1 MPQVVITVAAIGF
14 TVANAVGVSIGFFTA
29 LAIGGATI
37 VAAGMLA
44 NKIISNL
51 YEMPTM
57 DTDQSRQNTVRST
70 VEPQKIIYGETL
82 VSGPIAFVGV
92 AGTKNKDL
100 YHAVVL
106 AGHEVNAIT
115 DIHFDNQVIPS
126 SAIDGSGNVTS
137 GVFGPKGGETIC
149 KINKKLG
156 GAGQTADADLSATFA
171 GVGANHKG
179 TGLAYIVTKW
189 SLIDKSQETWD
200 QYKPQNIKALVQGRK
215 VYDYRLDDELVKPNV
230 NNASFIAYST
240 NPVWCLID
248 YLINTDFGMSVNPNR
263 IDWDAAVVAA
273 DACDATVSVPGG
285 VEKRFTCNGV
295 LFGTDSHKT
304 NINKLLSSMNGMMSY
319 TNGQFVIRAGV
330 YEAPSVSLNED
341 SLTGAVSVKT
351 SVERSDRFNTVNGVF
366 IDPSQNYKSTEFP
379 EVFTTAARNRDNDEI
394 LTKEIQ
400 LPMTNSR
407 FMAQRIANKLVQQS
421 DQQKVVTFPT
431 NLSGMEVAIGDR
443 VSLSLAEFNW
453 SNKVFLCLGWTLSDS
468 GNGGINLILREDDSG
483 SYADPAVGEYST
495 VSSTGALVEG
505 FRGVPDPSNLS
516 ATAGLKSIELNWT
529 NPDNMSEVLFVEIFA
544 SPNSSWASR
553 VKVGETNG
561 TQFFHD
567 GSTTAD
573 PLDIGDQRY
582 YWVRARAYSTGED
595 ATAVSDR
602 NPDNDTSTITATVG
616 GVDFDDVVGDAKPED
631 NATVG
636 ATVGT
641 DLYDTD
647 GTTVLGGA
655 DVLNEVLEQQILN
668 VQIETGEVL
677 DLETGQDVIIQ
688 NLGDVAIYVN
698 ESNQIINSSIGSL
711 STAFSNLENTVVDL
725 TSGVS
730 DVYVQATAPVAGVG
744 GIPDPI
750 PTFSRWY
757 DSDDSNEPYYWDGTQ
772 WVSLAD
778 PRIASN
784 AASIVTLQSG
794 LNTANSNISGN
805 SSAIS
810 VLDATT
816 ISQGSSIASLSSD
829 VTTLQSDLT
838 TAEGD
843 IVTNASAI
851 SGLTTRVTTAE
862 GEITSQAS
870 DITTL
875 ETTVNDG
882 TTGVAANASAIS
894 GLNTRVTA
902 NESSITSQATQTTVL
917 NASLADLIYIQD
929 EADSILETETGEEL
943 LLNLATN
950 VATATSEIVET
961 LDSRVVATE
970 QGIVSQSQ
978 ALTALESE
986 LGTVDSEQQ
995 ATATAVSALTT
1006 RVTQTETDI
1015 TINSSDI
1022 TALESS
1028 LTTTNGNITAN
1039 ASAISSLDTRVT
1051 STEGSITANSSDI
1064 TSLESS
1070 LATTDGNVSANATA
1084 ISSLTTRVVATE
1096 DGIVAQAQDIT
1107 ELQAELD
1114 TVDGEQQAT
1123 AGALNSLTVRVSDTE
1138 SGVSAN
1144 AQSIQSLSATVDT
1157 NSANIVQINDVS
1169 VTSTSAIA
1177 QAVAG
1182 LTATVGNNSANITQI
1197 NTVSADSG
1205 SAVARAVNSLN
1216 VTVGEDTVTLQEV
1229 KDVTDGVSA
1238 QYSVTIDNNGHVS
1251 GFGLVSD
1258 IIDGNP
1264 TSDFTISAD
1273 TFSIGGTGGLSDVS
1287 PFVVYTTEQTI
1298 VKDGVSVTVPAG
1310 VYIGDAFIQSA
1321 AIGGT
1326 KIADGAITADKIT
1339 AGTITADKIVI
1350 DGITLDSD
1358 ESGNL
1363 IVKDGGISN
1372 AKVLQGTL
1380 QADRL
1385 VGNVVKSQVLTLG
1398 SPVSFIGNAGTSVA
1412 TFTLPAPDDVS
1423 VGHLPVA
1430 VINLEWYIQAGANWD
1445 DDGGDLPEIRFE
1457 LYQGA
1462 SIVARSTYTHPKFN
1476 DTVASFEKFSIAI
1489 VANGSVTTSSQ
1500 SFTLIVDTGSFDTPE
1515 GGETKG
1521 VVSSLAGVILGVR

>member
-1 MPQVVITVAAIGF
+1 
-14 TVANAVGVSIGFFTA
+14 
-29 LAIGGATI
+29 
-37 VAAGMLA
+37 
-44 NKIISNL
+44 
-51 YEMPTM
+51 
-57 DTDQSRQNTVRST
+57 
-70 VEPQKIIYGETL
+70 
-82 VSGPIAFVGV
+82 
-92 AGTKNKDL
+92 
-100 YHAVVL
+100 
-106 AGHEVNAIT
+106 
-115 DIHFDNQVIPS
+115 
-126 SAIDGSGNVTS
+126 
-137 GVFGPKGGETIC
+137 
-149 KINKKLG
+149 
-156 GAGQTADADLSATFA
+156 
-171 GVGANHKG
+171 
-179 TGLAYIVTKW
+179 
-189 SLIDKSQETWD
+189 
-200 QYKPQNIKALVQGRK
+200 
-215 VYDYRLDDELVKPNV
+215 
-230 NNASFIAYST
+230 
-240 NPVWCLID
+240 
-248 YLINTDFGMSVNPNR
+248 
-263 IDWDAAVVAA
+263 
-273 DACDATVSVPGG
+273 
-285 VEKRFTCNGV
+285 
-295 LFGTDSHKT
+295 
-304 NINKLLSSMNGMMSY
+304 
-319 TNGQFVIRAGV
+319 
-330 YEAPSVSLNED
+330 
-341 SLTGAVSVKT
+341 
-351 SVERSDRFNTVNGVF
+351 
-366 IDPSQNYKSTEFP
+366 
-379 EVFTTAARNRDNDEI
+379 
-394 LTKEIQ
+394 
-400 LPMTNSR
+400 
-407 FMAQRIANKLVQQS
+407 MAQRIANKLVQQS

-495 VSSTGALVEG
+495 VSSTGALIEG

-875 ETTVNDG
+875 ETTVNDP
-882 TTGVAANASAIS
+882 TTGVSANATAIS
-894 GLNTRVTA
+894 GLDTRVTA
-902 NESSITSQATQTTVL
+902 NESSITSQASQTTAL
-917 NASLADLIYIQD
+917 NASLSDLLYIQD

-970 QGIVSQSQ
+970 QGIVAQSQ

-986 LGTVDSEQQ
+986 LGTVDGEQQ
-995 ATATAVSALTT
+995 ATASALSSLTT
-1006 RVTQTETDI
+1006 RVVVTEDGI
-1015 TINSSDI
+1015 AAQSQ
-1022 TALESS
+1022 ALTE
-1028 LTTTNGNITAN
+1028 LGAELDTVDGEQQATAN
-1039 ASAISSLDTRVT
+1039 AL
-1051 STEGSITANSSDI
+1051 
-1064 TSLESS
+1064 
-1070 LATTDGNVSANATA
+1070 
-1084 ISSLTTRVVATE
+1084 SSLTTRVVATE

-1114 TVDGEQQAT
+1114 TVDGDQEAT
-1123 AGALNSLTVRVSDTE
+1123 ANAVSALTVRVSDTE

>member
-1 MPQVVITVAAIGF
+1 MPQVVPAIIAFVSAVGTAVVAGSAGFAAFAIG
-14 TVANAVGVSIGFFTA
+14 A
-29 LAIGGATI
+29 ATI
-37 VAAGMLA
+37 VAAGMAASKLIA
-44 NKIISNL
+44 NL

-57 DTDQSRQNTVRST
+57 DTDQSRQATVKGT
-70 VEPQKIIYGETL
+70 VEPQKVVYGETL

-115 DIHFDNQVIPS
+115 DIHFDNQVIPNS
-126 SAIDGSGNVTS
+126 SIDGSGNVTS
-137 GVFGPKGGETIC
+137 GLFGPKGGETIC
-149 KINKKLG
+149 KVNKKLG
-156 GAGQTADADLSATFA
+156 GAGQTADADLSATFG

-215 VYDYRLDDELVKPNV
+215 VYDYRLDTELVKPNV

-248 YLINTDFGMSVNPNR
+248 YLINTDFGMGVNPNR

-273 DACDATVSVPGG
+273 DACDATVSVPSG

-304 NINKLLSSMNGMMSY
+304 NINKILSSMNGMMSY

-341 SLTGAVSVKT
+341 SLAGAVSVKT
-351 SVERSDRFNTVNGVF
+351 SVERSDRFNTVTGVF

-379 EVFTTAARNRDNDEI
+379 EVFTTSARSRDNGEI

-453 SNKVFLCLGWTLSDS
+453 SNKVFICLGWTLSDS

-573 PLDIGDQRY
+573 PLAIGDQRY

-616 GVDFDDVVGDAKPED
+616 GVDFDDVTGDARPED

-641 DLYDTD
+641 DLYDDD
-647 GTTVLGGA
+647 GTTVLTGD
-655 DVLNEVLEQQILN
+655 DVLNQVLEQQILN

-677 DLETGQDVIIQ
+677 DLETGQDVAIQ

-698 ESNQIINSSIGSL
+698 ESNQLLNSSIGSL
-711 STAFSNLENTVVDL
+711 STAFSNLENTLVDL
-725 TSGVS
+725 TTGVS
-730 DVYVQATAPVAGVG
+730 DVYVQATPPVAGVG
-744 GIPDPI
+744 SIPDPI

-757 DSDDSNEPYYWDGTQ
+757 DSDDSNEPYYWTGSE

-816 ISQGSSIASLSSD
+816 ISQGNSIASLSSD

-875 ETTVNDG
+875 ETTVNDP
-882 TTGVAANASAIS
+882 TTGVSANATAIS
-894 GLNTRVTA
+894 GLDTRVTA
-902 NESSITSQATQTTVL
+902 NESSITSQASQTTAI
-917 NASLADLIYIQD
+917 NASLSDLLYIQD
-929 EADSILETETGEEL
+929 EADSILETEAGGEL
-943 LLNLATN
+943 LLNLATD
-950 VATATSEIVET
+950 VSTATSEIVET

-995 ATATAVSALTT
+995 ATATALSALTT

-1022 TALESS
+1022 TSLESS
-1028 LTTTNGNITAN
+1028 LTTANGNITAN

-1051 STEGSITANSSDI
+1051 SAEGTITVNSSDI

-1084 ISSLTTRVVATE
+1084 ISSLDTRVTSAEGSITSQASDITQLQSDLTTLDGTVSGNSTAISSLTTRVTDNEGDITSTASSLTALSSTVTDPTTGLAATAA
-1096 DGIVAQAQDIT
+1096 VAQGANTLAQTLDGEVT
-1107 ELQAELD
+1107 SLQAEAYL
-1114 TVDGEQQAT
+1114 
-1123 AGALNSLTVRVSDTE
+1123 
-1138 SGVSAN
+1138 
-1144 AQSIQSLSATVDT
+1144 
-1157 NSANIVQINDVS
+1157 
-1169 VTSTSAIA
+1169 
-1177 QAVAG
+1177 
-1182 LTATVGNNSANITQI
+1182 
-1197 NTVSADSG
+1197 TVSAGGNIAGFKATADST
-1205 SAVARAVNSLN
+1205 S
-1216 VTVGEDTVTLQEV
+1216 
-1229 KDVTDGVSA
+1229 
-1238 QYSVTIDNNGHVS
+1238 
-1251 GFGLVSD
+1251 
-1258 IIDGNP
+1258 
-1264 TSDFTISAD
+1264 SDFTIQAD
-1273 TFSIGGTGGLSDVS
+1273 RFALVS
-1287 PFVVYTTEQTI
+1287 TNEAQTTVPFVVNGTTGL
-1298 VKDGVSVTVPAG
+1298 VGFNANVVVN
-1310 VYIGDAFIQSA
+1310 
-1321 AIGGT
+1321 
-1326 KIADGAITADKIT
+1326 
-1339 AGTITADKIVI
+1339 
-1350 DGITLDSD
+1350 
-1358 ESGNL
+1358 GNL
-1363 IVKDGGISN
+1363 IST
-1372 AKVLQGTL
+1372 GTI
-1380 QADRL
+1380 AFDKL
-1385 VGNVVKSQVLTLG
+1385 VGNVIKNQQLSLG
-1398 SPVSFIGNAGTSVA
+1398 SSTAFTANGTTDIV
-1412 TFTLPAPDDVS
+1412 TLTLPAPDDTT

-1430 VINLEWYIQAGANWD
+1430 IVNLEWYIQAGANWE
-1445 DDGGDLPEIRFE
+1445 DDGGDLPEVLFA
-1457 LYQGA
+1457 LYQGGT
-1462 SIVARSTYTHPKFN
+1462 IVGSATYTHPKFN
-1476 DTVASFEKFSIAI
+1476 DSVASFERHSISI
-1489 VANGSVTTSSQ
+1489 VAEGSVTTSSQ
-1500 SFTLIVDTGSFDTPE
+1500 AFDLKVSTVSFDL
-1515 GGETKG
+1515 GGGSVKG
-1521 VVSSLAGVILGVR
+1521 YVSDVSGVILGVR

>member
-156 GAGQTADADLSATFA
+156 GAGQTADADLSATFG

-677 DLETGQDVIIQ
+677 DLETGQDVAIQ

-711 STAFSNLENTVVDL
+711 NTAFSNLENTLVDL
-725 TSGVS
+725 TTGVS
-730 DVYVQATAPVAGVG
+730 DVYVQATPPVAGVG

-757 DSDDSNEPYYWDGTQ
+757 DSDDSNEPYYWTGSE

-778 PRIASN
+778 PRIANN
-784 AASIVTLQSG
+784 ASAITTLQSG

-875 ETTVNDG
+875 ETTVNDP
-882 TTGVAANASAIS
+882 TTGVSANASAIS
-894 GLNTRVTA
+894 GLDTRVTA
-902 NESSITSQATQTTVL
+902 NESSITSQASQTTAI
-917 NASLADLIYIQD
+917 NASLSDLLYIQD
-929 EADSILETETGEEL
+929 EADSILETEAGGEL
-943 LLNLATN
+943 LLNLATD
-950 VATATSEIVET
+950 VSTATSEIVET

-995 ATATAVSALTT
+995 ATATALSALTT

-1022 TALESS
+1022 TSLESS
-1028 LTTTNGNITAN
+1028 LTTANGNITAN

-1051 STEGSITANSSDI
+1051 SAEGTITVNSSDI

-1070 LATTDGNVSANATA
+1070 LATTDSNVSANATA
-1084 ISSLTTRVVATE
+1084 ISSLDTRVTSAEGSITSQASDITQLQSDLTTLDGTVSGNSTAISSLTTRVTDNEGDITSTASSLTALSSTVTDPTTGLAATAA
-1096 DGIVAQAQDIT
+1096 VAQGANTLAQTLDGEVT
-1107 ELQAELD
+1107 SLQAEAYL
-1114 TVDGEQQAT
+1114 
-1123 AGALNSLTVRVSDTE
+1123 
-1138 SGVSAN
+1138 
-1144 AQSIQSLSATVDT
+1144 
-1157 NSANIVQINDVS
+1157 
-1169 VTSTSAIA
+1169 
-1177 QAVAG
+1177 
-1182 LTATVGNNSANITQI
+1182 
-1197 NTVSADSG
+1197 TVSAGGNIAGFKATADST
-1205 SAVARAVNSLN
+1205 S
-1216 VTVGEDTVTLQEV
+1216 
-1229 KDVTDGVSA
+1229 
-1238 QYSVTIDNNGHVS
+1238 
-1251 GFGLVSD
+1251 
-1258 IIDGNP
+1258 
-1264 TSDFTISAD
+1264 SDFTIQAD
-1273 TFSIGGTGGLSDVS
+1273 RFALVS
-1287 PFVVYTTEQTI
+1287 TNEAQTTVPFVVNGTTGL
-1298 VKDGVSVTVPAG
+1298 VGFNANVVVN
-1310 VYIGDAFIQSA
+1310 
-1321 AIGGT
+1321 
-1326 KIADGAITADKIT
+1326 
-1339 AGTITADKIVI
+1339 
-1350 DGITLDSD
+1350 
-1358 ESGNL
+1358 GNL
-1363 IVKDGGISN
+1363 IST
-1372 AKVLQGTL
+1372 GTI
-1380 QADRL
+1380 AFDKL
-1385 VGNVVKSQVLTLG
+1385 VGNVIKNQQLSLG
-1398 SPVSFIGNAGTSVA
+1398 SSTAFTANGTTDIV
-1412 TFTLPAPDDVS
+1412 TLTLPAPDDTT

-1430 VINLEWYIQAGANWD
+1430 IVNLEWYIQAGANWE
-1445 DDGGDLPEIRFE
+1445 DDGGDLPEVLFA
-1457 LYQGA
+1457 LYQSGT
-1462 SIVARSTYTHPKFN
+1462 IVGSATYTHPKFN
-1476 DTVASFEKFSIAI
+1476 DSVASFERHSISI
-1489 VANGSVTTSSQ
+1489 VAEGSVTTSSQ
-1500 SFTLIVDTGSFDTPE
+1500 AFDLKVSTVSFDL
-1515 GGETKG
+1515 GGGSVKG
-1521 VVSSLAGVILGVR
+1521 YVSDVSGVILGVR

>member
-1 MPQVVITVAAIGF
+1 MR
-14 TVANAVGVSIGFFTA
+14 
-29 LAIGGATI
+29 L
-37 VAAGMLA
+37 
-44 NKIISNL
+44 
-51 YEMPTM
+51 
-57 DTDQSRQNTVRST
+57 R
-70 VEPQKIIYGETL
+70 
-82 VSGPIAFVGV
+82 AF
-92 AGTKNKDL
+92 
-100 YHAVVL
+100 
-106 AGHEVNAIT
+106 
-115 DIHFDNQVIPS
+115 
-126 SAIDGSGNVTS
+126 
-137 GVFGPKGGETIC
+137 
-149 KINKKLG
+149 
-156 GAGQTADADLSATFA
+156 
-171 GVGANHKG
+171 
-179 TGLAYIVTKW
+179 
-189 SLIDKSQETWD
+189 
-200 QYKPQNIKALVQGRK
+200 
-215 VYDYRLDDELVKPNV
+215 
-230 NNASFIAYST
+230 
-240 NPVWCLID
+240 
-248 YLINTDFGMSVNPNR
+248 
-263 IDWDAAVVAA
+263 
-273 DACDATVSVPGG
+273 
-285 VEKRFTCNGV
+285 
-295 LFGTDSHKT
+295 
-304 NINKLLSSMNGMMSY
+304 
-319 TNGQFVIRAGV
+319 
-330 YEAPSVSLNED
+330 SLNED

-379 EVFTTAARNRDNDEI
+379 EVFTTAARNRDNGEI

-407 FMAQRIANKLVQQS
+407 YMAQRIANKLVQQS

-443 VSLSLAEFNW
+443 VSLSLSEFNW

-495 VSSTGALVEG
+495 VSSTGALIEG

-573 PLDIGDQRY
+573 PLAIGDQRY

-602 NPDNDTSTITATVG
+602 NPDNDTSTISATVG

-641 DLYDTD
+641 DLYDDD
-647 GTTVLGGA
+647 GTTVLTGD
-655 DVLNEVLEQQILN
+655 DVLNQVLEQQILN

-677 DLETGQDVIIQ
+677 DLETGQDVAIQ

-711 STAFSNLENTVVDL
+711 NTAFSNLENTLVDL
-725 TSGVS
+725 TTGVS
-730 DVYVQATAPVAGVG
+730 DVYVQATPPVAGVG
-744 GIPDPI
+744 SIPDPI

-757 DSDDSNEPYYWDGTQ
+757 DSDDSNEPYYWTGSE

-875 ETTVNDG
+875 ETTVNDP
-882 TTGVAANASAIS
+882 TTGVSANATAIS
-894 GLNTRVTA
+894 GLDTRVTA
-902 NESSITSQATQTTVL
+902 NESSITSQATQTTAL
-917 NASLADLIYIQD
+917 NASLSDLLYIQD
-929 EADSILETETGEEL
+929 EADSILETEAGGEL
-943 LLNLATN
+943 LLNLATD
-950 VATATSEIVET
+950 VSTATSEIVET

-1022 TALESS
+1022 TSLESS
-1028 LTTTNGNITAN
+1028 LTTANGNITAN

-1051 STEGSITANSSDI
+1051 SAEGSITVNSSDI

-1084 ISSLTTRVVATE
+1084 ISSLDTRVTSAEGSITSQASDITQLQSDLTTLDGTVSGNSTAISSLTTRVTDNEGDITSTASSLTALSSTVTDPTTGLAATAA
-1096 DGIVAQAQDIT
+1096 VAQGANTLAQTLDGEVT
-1107 ELQAELD
+1107 SLQAEAYL
-1114 TVDGEQQAT
+1114 
-1123 AGALNSLTVRVSDTE
+1123 
-1138 SGVSAN
+1138 
-1144 AQSIQSLSATVDT
+1144 
-1157 NSANIVQINDVS
+1157 
-1169 VTSTSAIA
+1169 
-1177 QAVAG
+1177 
-1182 LTATVGNNSANITQI
+1182 
-1197 NTVSADSG
+1197 TVSAGGNIAGFKATADST
-1205 SAVARAVNSLN
+1205 S
-1216 VTVGEDTVTLQEV
+1216 
-1229 KDVTDGVSA
+1229 
-1238 QYSVTIDNNGHVS
+1238 
-1251 GFGLVSD
+1251 
-1258 IIDGNP
+1258 
-1264 TSDFTISAD
+1264 SDFTIQAD
-1273 TFSIGGTGGLSDVS
+1273 RFALVS
-1287 PFVVYTTEQTI
+1287 TNEAQTTVPFVVNGTTGL
-1298 VKDGVSVTVPAG
+1298 VGFNANVVVN
-1310 VYIGDAFIQSA
+1310 
-1321 AIGGT
+1321 
-1326 KIADGAITADKIT
+1326 
-1339 AGTITADKIVI
+1339 
-1350 DGITLDSD
+1350 
-1358 ESGNL
+1358 GNL
-1363 IVKDGGISN
+1363 IST
-1372 AKVLQGTL
+1372 GTI
-1380 QADRL
+1380 AFDKL
-1385 VGNVVKSQVLTLG
+1385 VGNVIKNQQLSLG
-1398 SPVSFIGNAGTSVA
+1398 SSTAFTANGTTDIV
-1412 TFTLPAPDDVS
+1412 TLTLPAPDDTT

-1430 VINLEWYIQAGANWD
+1430 IVNLEWYIQAGANWE
-1445 DDGGDLPEIRFE
+1445 DDGGDLPEVLFA
-1457 LYQGA
+1457 LYQSGT
-1462 SIVARSTYTHPKFN
+1462 IVGSATYTHPKFN
-1476 DTVASFEKFSIAI
+1476 DSVASFERHSISI
-1489 VANGSVTTSSQ
+1489 VAEGSVTTSSQ
-1500 SFTLIVDTGSFDTPE
+1500 AFDLKVSTVSFDL
-1515 GGETKG
+1515 GGGSVKG
-1521 VVSSLAGVILGVR
+1521 YVSDVSGVILGVR

>member
-1 MPQVVITVAAIGF
+1 MPQVVVAVAAIGF
-14 TVANAVGVSIGFFTA
+14 TVASAVGVSIGFFTA
-29 LAIGGATI
+29 LAIGAATI

-44 NKIISNL
+44 NKLISNL
-51 YEMPTM
+51 YEMPQM
-57 DTDQSRQNTVRST
+57 DTDQSRQNTVKST

-156 GAGQTADADLSATFA
+156 GAGQTADADLSATFG

-875 ETTVNDG
+875 ETTVNDP
-882 TTGVAANASAIS
+882 TTGVSANATAIS
-894 GLNTRVTA
+894 GLDTRVTA
-902 NESSITSQATQTTVL
+902 NESSITSQASQTTAL
-917 NASLADLIYIQD
+917 NASLSDLLYIQD

-970 QGIVSQSQ
+970 QGIVAQSQ

-986 LGTVDSEQQ
+986 LGTVDGEQQ
-995 ATATAVSALTT
+995 ATASALSSLTT
-1006 RVTQTETDI
+1006 RVVVTEDGI
-1015 TINSSDI
+1015 AAQSQ
-1022 TALESS
+1022 ALTE
-1028 LTTTNGNITAN
+1028 LGAELDTVDGEQQATAN
-1039 ASAISSLDTRVT
+1039 AL
-1051 STEGSITANSSDI
+1051 
-1064 TSLESS
+1064 
-1070 LATTDGNVSANATA
+1070 
-1084 ISSLTTRVVATE
+1084 SSLTTRVVATE

-1114 TVDGEQQAT
+1114 TVDGDQEAT
-1123 AGALNSLTVRVSDTE
+1123 ANAVSALTVRVSDTE

>member
-1 MPQVVITVAAIGF
+1 MPQAVAAIGVIVTSF
-14 TVANAVGVSIGFFTA
+14 VGAAISTTLGVA
-29 LAIGGATI
+29 LATAGAFVVGAATI

-44 NKIISNL
+44 NKLIANL

-57 DTDQSRQNTVRST
+57 DTDQSRQSTVRST
-70 VEPQKIIYGETL
+70 VEPQKVIYGETL
-82 VSGPIAFVGV
+82 VSGPVAFIGV
-92 AGTKNKDL
+92 AGQKNRDL

-115 DIHFDNQVIPS
+115 DVHFDNKVITEAQINS
-126 SAIDGSGNVTS
+126 GASGGGNVTA
-137 GVFGPKGGETIC
+137 GTFGPKGGQTIC

-156 GAGQTADADLSATFA
+156 GAGQTADADLSSTFA
-171 GVGANHKG
+171 SVGSNHKG

-200 QYKPQNIKALVQGRK
+200 QYAPQNIKAVVQGRK
-215 VYDYRLDDELVKPNV
+215 VYDYRLDTELVKPNV

-248 YLINTDFGMSVNPNR
+248 YLINTDFGMGVNPNR

-273 DACDATVSVPGG
+273 DACDATVSVPSG

-304 NINKLLSSMNGMMSY
+304 NINKILSSMNGMMSY

-341 SLTGAVSVKT
+341 SLAGAVSVKT
-351 SVERSDRFNTVNGVF
+351 SVERSDRFNTVTGVF

-379 EVFTTAARNRDNDEI
+379 EVFTTSARSRDNGEI

-453 SNKVFLCLGWTLSDS
+453 SNKVFICLGWTLSDS

-573 PLDIGDQRY
+573 PLAIGDQRY

-616 GVDFDDVVGDAKPED
+616 GVDFDDVTGDARPED

-641 DLYDTD
+641 DLYDDD
-647 GTTVLGGA
+647 GTTVLTGD
-655 DVLNEVLEQQILN
+655 DVLNQVLEQQILN

-677 DLETGQDVIIQ
+677 DLETGQDVAIQ

-698 ESNQIINSSIGSL
+698 ESNQLLNSSIGSL
-711 STAFSNLENTVVDL
+711 STAFSNLENTLVDL

-730 DVYVQATAPVAGVG
+730 DVYVQATPPVAGVG
-744 GIPDPI
+744 SIPDPI

-757 DSDDSNEPYYWDGTQ
+757 DSDDSNEPYYWTGSE

-816 ISQGSSIASLSSD
+816 ISQGNSIASLSSD
-829 VTTLQSDLT
+829 VTTLQSNLT

-875 ETTVNDG
+875 ETTVNDP
-882 TTGVAANASAIS
+882 TTGVSANATAIS
-894 GLNTRVTA
+894 GLDTRVTA
-902 NESSITSQATQTTVL
+902 NESSITSQASQTTAI
-917 NASLADLIYIQD
+917 NASLSDLLYIQD
-929 EADSILETETGEEL
+929 EADSILETEAGGEL
-943 LLNLATN
+943 LLNLATD
-950 VATATSEIVET
+950 VSTATSEIVET

-970 QGIVSQSQ
+970 QGVASQSL
-978 ALTALESE
+978 AITALQSE
-986 LGTVDSEQQ
+986 LTTVDNEQQ
-995 ATATAVSALTT
+995 ATAVAVSALTT
-1006 RVTQTETDI
+1006 RVTDAEGDI
-1015 TINSSDI
+1015 TS
-1022 TALESS
+1022 TASS
-1028 LTTTNGNITAN
+1028 LTALSSTVTDPTTGLAATAAVAQGAN
-1039 ASAISSLDTRVT
+1039 TLAQTLDGEVT
-1051 STEGSITANSSDI
+1051 S
-1064 TSLESS
+1064 
-1070 LATTDGNVSANATA
+1070 
-1084 ISSLTTRVVATE
+1084 
-1096 DGIVAQAQDIT
+1096 
-1107 ELQAELD
+1107 LQAEAYL
-1114 TVDGEQQAT
+1114 
-1123 AGALNSLTVRVSDTE
+1123 
-1138 SGVSAN
+1138 
-1144 AQSIQSLSATVDT
+1144 
-1157 NSANIVQINDVS
+1157 
-1169 VTSTSAIA
+1169 
-1177 QAVAG
+1177 
-1182 LTATVGNNSANITQI
+1182 
-1197 NTVSADSG
+1197 TVSAGGNIAGFKATADST
-1205 SAVARAVNSLN
+1205 S
-1216 VTVGEDTVTLQEV
+1216 
-1229 KDVTDGVSA
+1229 
-1238 QYSVTIDNNGHVS
+1238 
-1251 GFGLVSD
+1251 
-1258 IIDGNP
+1258 
-1264 TSDFTISAD
+1264 SDFTIQAD
-1273 TFSIGGTGGLSDVS
+1273 RFALVS
-1287 PFVVYTTEQTI
+1287 TNEAQTTVPFVVNGTTGL
-1298 VKDGVSVTVPAG
+1298 VGFNANVVVN
-1310 VYIGDAFIQSA
+1310 
-1321 AIGGT
+1321 
-1326 KIADGAITADKIT
+1326 
-1339 AGTITADKIVI
+1339 
-1350 DGITLDSD
+1350 
-1358 ESGNL
+1358 GNL
-1363 IVKDGGISN
+1363 IST
-1372 AKVLQGTL
+1372 GTI
-1380 QADRL
+1380 AFDKL
-1385 VGNVVKSQVLTLG
+1385 VGNVIKNQQLSLG
-1398 SPVSFIGNAGTSVA
+1398 SSTAFTANGTTDIV
-1412 TFTLPAPDDVS
+1412 TLTLPAPDDTT

-1430 VINLEWYIQAGANWD
+1430 IVNLEWYIQAGANWE
-1445 DDGGDLPEIRFE
+1445 DDGGDLPEVLFA
-1457 LYQGA
+1457 LYQGGT
-1462 SIVARSTYTHPKFN
+1462 IVGSATYTHPKFN
-1476 DTVASFEKFSIAI
+1476 DSVASFERHNISI
-1489 VANGSVTTSSQ
+1489 VAEGSVTTSSQ
-1500 SFTLIVDTGSFDTPE
+1500 AFDLKVSTVSFDL
-1515 GGETKG
+1515 GGGSVKG
-1521 VVSSLAGVILGVR
+1521 YVSDVSGVILGVR